1 MPVGAAGYSPAGLT
15 PRGSTEHFIPPP
27 LHFGLS
33 VLRHRVGGG
42 RGWRPHPPLLLPA
55 MPGVEEE
62 RTSPA
67 RPLPLQGCDPG
78 QEVTPI
84 GGSTICS
91 SASRPATRSSL
102 GRLNQGSP
110 SYVSPSVLVLPSAPS
125 PPPHLQTRAR
135 VWSACLPQGA
145 VCKGPHWGVLGPRAA
160 DPTRTCCTCSRR
172 AAGWPGSPRSRS
184 AAGSSAPTLCC
195 SPAPPGSRGTGGG
208 EGGGERH
215 PWRGATD
222 RDVRVGIAEQPLP
235 YPQ

>member
-1 MPVGAAGYSPAGLT
+1 MPLVKWGDPRLPSSCQVGPHIWLSSWAVTTIVLGVLGLRGRQAGAPLPPQCFSSTTHTTGAQEIFVGKKRRKHMPVGAAGYSPAGLT

-33 VLRHRVGGG
+33 ALRLRVGGG

-84 GGSTICS
+84 GGSTVCS

-110 SYVSPSVLVLPSAPS
+110 SYVSPSVLVLPSAP
-125 PPPHLQTRAR
+125 PPPHLLYMFQKSCRLAWFT
-135 VWSACLPQGA
+135 
-145 VCKGPHWGVLGPRAA
+145 
-160 DPTRTCCTCSRR
+160 TFEICCR
-172 AAGWPGSPRSRS
+172 
-184 AAGSSAPTLCC
+184 
-195 SPAPPGSRGTGGG
+195 
-208 EGGGERH
+208 
-215 PWRGATD
+215 
-222 RDVRVGIAEQPLP
+222 
-235 YPQ
+235 